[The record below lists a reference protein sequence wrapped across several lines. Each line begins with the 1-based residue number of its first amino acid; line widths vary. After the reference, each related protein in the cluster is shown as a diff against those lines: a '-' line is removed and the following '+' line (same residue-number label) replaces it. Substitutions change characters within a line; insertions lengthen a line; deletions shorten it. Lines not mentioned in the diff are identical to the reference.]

1 MSVPAKLD
9 NTANDIAEAVFVKG
23 DFSNFSPQDKAKYL
37 IEVCRSLGLNP
48 LTRPIEFIR
57 LNGKDV
63 PYAKRDCADQLRKLN
78 GISISVVGKEER
90 DGLLFVHVRAVDKTG
105 REDEDFGAV
114 PMNEAIKG
122 EARAN
127 AFLKAVTKAKR
138 RVTLS
143 ISGLGF
149 LDETEVDG
157 AQAAT
162 IRRPLPP
169 SANPMLAAPSDYTD
183 QIDHLVGNGHATQK
197 AEEDAAPEA
206 IHSEGGHAEDG
217 IKEKVS
223 LCASVKALGNYF
235 RTLTVDEQE
244 NYRGVFSDR
253 RAALEAAE

>member
-1 MSVPAKLD
+1 MSVPEKLD

-114 PMNEAIKG
+114 PMNETIKG

-149 LDETEVDG
+149 LDETEVDS
-157 AQAAT
+157 AQSTT

-169 SANPMLAAPSDYTD
+169 ASNPMLPSPSEYTD
-183 QIDHLVGNGHATQK
+183 QMDHLVNGANGTDEK
-197 AEEDAAPEA
+197 TDDSDFVEYDAALA
-206 IHSEGGHAEDG
+206 DAASNGVDALKAAWVG
-217 IKEKVS
+217 IP
-223 LCASVKALGNYF
+223 ATVKPMLKAAL
-235 RTLTVDEQE
+235 
-244 NYRGVFSDR
+244 DR
-253 RAALEAAE
+253 RHKPAAEQADAEKAAAE

>member
-149 LDETEVDG
+149 LDETEVDS
-157 AQAAT
+157 AQATT

-169 SANPMLAAPSDYTD
+169 SANPMLAAPSEYTD
-183 QIDHLVGNGHATQK
+183 QVDHLVNGANSADEKTDDDDLV
-197 AEEDAAPEA
+197 EWDAALAEA
-206 IHSEGGHAEDG
+206 ASNGVDALKAAWVGIPATVKPMLKAALDRRHKPSAEQADA
-217 IKEKVS
+217 EKV
-223 LCASVKALGNYF
+223 
-235 RTLTVDEQE
+235 
-244 NYRGVFSDR
+244 
-253 RAALEAAE
+253 AAE